1 MLYDN
6 ADKIKVRSETQ
17 AQSELRSENK
27 SDNLA
32 RVYDRAKLLR
42 LMPKLALRWQVLRLK
57 QKLPSPVQC
66 QQGQGS

>member
-57 QKLPSPVQC
+57 QKLP
-66 QQGQGS
+66 